1 MNQPAA
7 RLLLFSRAGF
17 EPDLVTEAD
26 RARDVELVPWWPCKA
41 QISPRPSG
49 SVRLF
54 K

>member
-26 RARDVELVPWWPCKA
+26 RARDVELVDMD
-41 QISPRPSG
+41 RLYSG
-49 SVRLF
+49 E
-54 K
+54 